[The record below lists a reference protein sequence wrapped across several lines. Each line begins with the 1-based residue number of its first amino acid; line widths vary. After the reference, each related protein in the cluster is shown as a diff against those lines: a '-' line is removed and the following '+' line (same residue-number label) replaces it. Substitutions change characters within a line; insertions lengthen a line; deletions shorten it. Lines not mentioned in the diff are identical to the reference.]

1 MMPVVL
7 IAGNFVREQR
17 WVVVLLLVWVFGIG
31 LLTGVAGAR
40 VSEDDLL
47 FFLKQQAIYGMS
59 LASFLAATAVH
70 NERRSRRILAV
81 LSKAIRRSEYLAGLL
96 LAVVGILAVYCLA
109 MGLIGTWVLM
119 KAGLPS
125 GALWS
130 LVAEVL
136 AASLLAA
143 SLALL
148 FSTLMPPILALAATA
163 MIIGLPAALA
173 AVAGPA
179 ALRILPAYLMI
190 ARMLNFSLHGAWR
203 TSWSLVAV
211 AAVETVVAWLLASWI
226 FSRRDIAVALE

>member
-1 MMPVVL
+1 
-7 IAGNFVREQR
+7 
-17 WVVVLLLVWVFGIG
+17 
-31 LLTGVAGAR
+31 
-40 VSEDDLL
+40 
-47 FFLKQQAIYGMS
+47 
-59 LASFLAATAVH
+59 
-70 NERRSRRILAV
+70 
-81 LSKAIRRSEYLAGLL
+81 
-96 LAVVGILAVYCLA
+96 
-109 MGLIGTWVLM
+109 M